1 MVDTGKTYRFEVG
14 DVESMR
20 LDKYLATVLPSLSR
34 SRIQSLIKSGQVQI
48 NEEVILKAS
57 YDLDSPCVLT
67 IYVPPVEPTTLIAED
82 VPLDIIYED
91 RNVIVL
97 NKRAGMV
104 VHPAHGHASG
114 TLVHALLAHDPFLA
128 GIGGVQ
134 RPGIVHRLDRDTSGV
149 MLIAKNERSHRW
161 LQEQFQSRN
170 VVKNY
175 LALVDGHP
183 PTPSGR
189 IEIGI
194 QRDPNNRKKMAVAYG
209 SSGRAAISEY
219 TTIKQYKE
227 HTLLEVRIFTGRTHQ
242 IRVHLAYLHCPVVAD
257 SVYGYKH
264 ASLPLKRQFL
274 HARSILIALPGSKE
288 PREFVAELPV
298 DLQDIL
304 DNLT

>member
-1 MVDTGKTYRFEVG
+1 MVNTGKTYRFKVVEI
-14 DVESMR
+14 ESMR
-20 LDKYLATVLPSLSR
+20 LDKYLPTVLPSLSR
-34 SRIQSLIKSGQVQI
+34 SRIQNLIKSGHVKVD
-48 NEEVILKAS
+48 EEVILKAS
-57 YDLDSPCVLT
+57 YLIDSPCELT
-67 IYVPPVEPTTLIAED
+67 IHVPPVEPSTLIAED

-97 NKRAGMV
+97 NKSAGMV

-149 MLIAKNERSHRW
+149 MLIAKNEKSHHW
-161 LQEQFQSRN
+161 LQEQFRSRN

-209 SSGRAAISEY
+209 SGGRSAISEY
-219 TTIKQYKE
+219 TTVKQYKE

-264 ASLPLKRQFL
+264 TSLPLKRQFL
-274 HARSILIALPGSKE
+274 HARSILITLPGSKK
-288 PREFVAELPV
+288 PREFVADLPV

-304 DNLT
+304 DNLI